1 MVRLSYI
8 LILSLF
14 LMETGCRNDRTAVIA
29 PPEDQ
34 DFKPTGGM
42 QDLVYN
48 PIRADGTIDSSY
60 LPMILWK
67 EDDYDFGTIFEG
79 DIVTKDFAFTNTG
92 TAPLLIIKATSTCGC
107 TIPEWP
113 KKPVQPDSTAF
124 IRVKFNSLHKQGG
137 QRKTVTIFANT
148 LPNTTTVTIHGKVEP
163 KK

>member
-1 MVRLSYI
+1 
-8 LILSLF
+8 
-14 LMETGCRNDRTAVIA
+14 
-29 PPEDQ
+29 
-34 DFKPTGGM
+34 M

-48 PIRADGTIDSSY
+48 PVRADGSIDSSY
-60 LPMILWK
+60 LPMVTWK

-79 DIVTKDFAFTNTG
+79 DIVTKEFAFTNTG
-92 TAPLLIIKATSTCGC
+92 TAPLLILKATSTCGC

-113 KKPVQPDSTAF
+113 KNPVQPDSSSF

-148 LPNTTTVTIHGKVEP
+148 IPNTTTVTIHGKVEP